1 MNNNNHGGVREGQ
14 GRPRKVDEEKAQV
27 RLLKAIRTLYSK
39 EDDEE
44 AINEFLQKFVV
55 TKEGMKFFA
64 EHLIGKPKDKS
75 VFDELPDDVES
86 VTINYIKPDGD
97 KG

>member
-1 MNNNNHGGVREGQ
+1 MSDNNHGGVRKGA
-14 GRPRKVDEEKAQV
+14 GRPTKVDEDKAQA
-27 RLLKAIRTLYSK
+27 RLLKAIRTAYSQA
-39 EDDEE
+39 DDEE
-44 AINEFLQKFVV
+44 AINSFLVKFVG

-86 VTINYIKPDGD
+86 VTINYVKPDGD
-97 KG
+97 KS